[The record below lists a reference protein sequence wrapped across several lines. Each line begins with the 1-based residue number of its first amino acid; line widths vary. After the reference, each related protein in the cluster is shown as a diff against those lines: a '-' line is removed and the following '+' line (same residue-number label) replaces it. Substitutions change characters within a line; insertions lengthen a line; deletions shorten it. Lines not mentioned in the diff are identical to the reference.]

1 MTGRA
6 AALCCALLFAAPA
19 WAMRMRTSVAVEA
32 RSKDGKLES
41 HAVQAR

>member
-6 AALCCALLFAAPA
+6 AALCCALLVAAPA
-19 WAMRMRTSVAVEA
+19 SAMRTSVAVEA